1 MKNKTM
7 YAVLG
12 VLSLLGPM
20 SGYDIKKFCDK
31 SISYFWNENFG
42 HLYPVLAQLEDARLI
57 QRESEEESPRR
68 KSYRITERGVETLK
82 SWLVEPVEFQPE
94 RSELLLKLSFGNQM
108 ELDDT
113 IEMLKQAKERNT
125 LKYNQLSDIY
135 SYYLNNEDA
144 KKKPQYPYWIV
155 TLKYGLSSLGA
166 SLNWFDETI
175 EYLKKNDEV
184 NKK

>member
-42 HLYPVLAQLEDARLI
+42 HLYPVMSQLEESGLI
-57 QRESEEESPRR
+57 QRHSEEASIRK
-68 KSYRITERGVETLK
+68 KSYCITEKGLKALK

-108 ELDDT
+108 NSEET
-113 IEMLKQAKERNT
+113 INMLKIAKERNS
-125 LKYNQLSDIY
+125 LKYNQLNMIY
-135 SYYLNNEDA
+135 SFYLNNEDA
-144 KKKPQYPYWIV
+144 KIKPQYPYWISA
-155 TLKYGLSSLGA
+155 LRYGLNSLSA
-166 SLNWFDETI
+166 SLKWFDETI
-175 EYLKKNDEV
+175 EFLDNYHK
-184 NKK
+184 